1 MCNEDGLRVLHVR
14 TARHHRVAG
23 THGLPDESLSNI
35 KNATGQVTRLLTQVH
50 ADERGDL
57 IVTGTA
63 SAELATQRRTRSLD
77 EATLKRSVDVFIVG
91 GGHKRTGGDICV
103 QAGQRI
109 VHVGALLVGQQ
120 TDTVKLISVRMR
132 ARDIHVR
139 QAEVEVRRHAQGSK
153 RLRRSSRK
161 TATPQGDVRFG
172 LRHEIPPGPGTTTS
186 FVCFKNIRDVGGPP
200 TARPREPRLGPSP
213 TSQ

>member
-14 TARHHRVAG
+14 TARHHGVAG

-91 GGHKRTGGDICV
+91 GGHKSTGGDVCV
-103 QAGQRI
+103 QTGQRI

-120 TDTVKLISVRMR
+120 TDTVQLISVRMR

-161 TATPQGDVRFG
+161 TYSDQPCILLNT
-172 LRHEIPPGPGTTTS
+172 
-186 FVCFKNIRDVGGPP
+186 
-200 TARPREPRLGPSP
+200 
-213 TSQ
+213 